1 MLGMIAGS
9 GNCGLSEARYQ
20 PHPWR
25 RQRRYPQNSAGAT
38 TTTISILPATL
49 PTYAHP
55 TVIPNGQANT
65 LVLAPIMTLDL

>member
-9 GNCGLSEARYQ
+9 GDCGLGEARYL

-25 RQRRYPQNSAGAT
+25 RQRRYPKNSSGAT

-49 PTYAHP
+49 PTNAHP
-55 TVIPNGQANT
+55 TVIAKVQANT
-65 LVLAPIMTLDL
+65 LVLAPILTLDL